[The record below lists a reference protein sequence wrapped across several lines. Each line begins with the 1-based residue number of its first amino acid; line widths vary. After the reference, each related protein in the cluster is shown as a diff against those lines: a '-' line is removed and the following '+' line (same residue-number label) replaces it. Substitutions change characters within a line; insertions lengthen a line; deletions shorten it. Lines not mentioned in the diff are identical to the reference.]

1 MWVTTR
7 RARGS
12 WMLRQK
18 WMPGSPL
25 LWGDYDFV
33 GTNGKYL
40 TSLAVGTEEVWGI
53 VTGSGPNVWEE
64 WLFDL

>member
-1 MWVTTR
+1 
-7 RARGS
+7 
-12 WMLRQK
+12 MLRQK